1 MTRTET
7 QPEPGSFRDREG
19 RVFYREGR
27 VYRALSA
34 GALADW
40 RALEGTSFFESASR
54 KGHIVPTRPADLPFE
69 RLAELSE
76 NWVAALEHDRVPFI
90 SYPYEWC
97 FGMLKDAALL
107 HLDLML
113 GALEEDLILKDS
125 SAYNIQWLG
134 TEPQH
139 IDIPSFQRWQPG
151 DAWIGY
157 RQFCQLFLY
166 PLMLTAY
173 RQLPFQPWLR
183 GNIDGITPEDCNNLL
198 TGRDRLRGGVFTHVY
213 IQSKLLA
220 AASQPSSSLRKE
232 LKAAGLGKQII
243 TRNVR
248 SLRKLIARMHW
259 KKSSSEWSSYVDQ
272 HSYSDD
278 DDRTK
283 RAFVERAVAT
293 RSWGLVW
300 DLGCNVGTYSR
311 IAAENSSFVVAMDG
325 DSLAVERLYAELK
338 GEGCRNVLPLV
349 VNLADPSPD
358 LGWDGKER
366 RSLTT
371 RADVDL
377 TLCLALVHHMVI
389 SANVPLAEFVD
400 WLARLRSHLVIEFV
414 TRDDAMVQRLLLN
427 KDDIYHDYHLD
438 KFEHEIERSFET
450 LDREELACGSRF
462 LYFLRPLVE

>member
-1 MTRTET
+1 MKRTEV

-27 VYRALSA
+27 IYRALSA
-34 GALADW
+34 RASADW
-40 RALEGTSFFESASR
+40 QALEATSFFETAIR
-54 KGHIVPTRPADLPFE
+54 RGQIVPTQPADLPPE
-69 RLAELSE
+69 DLTQPTE
-76 NWVAALEHDRVPFI
+76 NWVAVLEHERLPFI

-97 FGMLKDAALL
+97 FGMLRDAALL

-113 GALEEDLILKDS
+113 GSLEDDLILKDS
-125 SAYNIQWLG
+125 SAFNIQWRG
-134 TEPQH
+134 AHPQH

-151 DAWIGY
+151 EAWVGY

-183 GNIDGITPEDCNNLL
+183 GSIDGITPEDCNNLL

-213 IQSKLLA
+213 LQSKLLA
-220 AASQPSSSLRKE
+220 AASKPSSSLRQE
-232 LKAAGLGKQII
+232 LKTAGFGKQII

-248 SLRKLIARMHW
+248 GLRKLITRLRW
-259 KKSSSEWSSYVDQ
+259 KRSRSEWSSYVDQ
-272 HSYSDD
+272 HSYSEEDEKA
-278 DDRTK
+278 K
-283 RAFVERAVAT
+283 RAFVERAVAK

-300 DLGCNVGTYSR
+300 DLGCNTGAYSR

-325 DSLAVERLYAELK
+325 DCLAVERLYDELK
-338 GEGCRNVLPLV
+338 CEGNRSILPLV

-366 RSLTT
+366 RSLVA

-389 SANVPLAEFVD
+389 SANVPLAEFID

-414 TRDDAMVQRLLLN
+414 TRGDAMVQRLLLN

-438 KFEHEIERSFET
+438 VFEREVHRRFET
-450 LDREELACGSRF
+450 MAREELGSGTRI
-462 LYFLRPLVE
+462 LYFLRAK

>member
-1 MTRTET
+1 MTRTEA

-27 VYRALSA
+27 IYRALSA
-34 GALADW
+34 RALADW
-40 RALEGTSFFESASR
+40 QALEGTSFFETASR
-54 KGHIVPTRPADLPFE
+54 RGHIVPTRPADLPPE
-69 RLAELSE
+69 KLTQSTG
-76 NWVAALEHDRVPFI
+76 NWVAVLEHKRLPFI

-97 FGMLKDAALL
+97 FGMLRDAALL

-113 GALEEDLILKDS
+113 ASLEEDLILKDS

-134 TEPQH
+134 AHPQH
-139 IDIPSFQRWQPG
+139 IDTPSFQRWRPG
-151 DAWIGY
+151 EAWVGY

-183 GNIDGITPEDCNNLL
+183 GSIDGITPEDCNNLL

-213 IQSKLLA
+213 LQSKLLA
-220 AASQPSSSLRKE
+220 AASKPSSSLRQE

-248 SLRKLIARMHW
+248 SLRKLITRLQW
-259 KKSSSEWSSYVDQ
+259 KRSSSEWSSYADK
-272 HSYSDD
+272 HSYSEEDEKI
-278 DDRTK
+278 K
-283 RAFVERAVAT
+283 RDFVERAVAT

-300 DLGCNVGTYSR
+300 DLGCNTGAYSR

-325 DSLAVERLYAELK
+325 DSLAVERLYRELK
-338 GEGCRNVLPLV
+338 IEGNRKILPLV
-349 VNLADPSPD
+349 VNLADPSPN

-366 RSLTT
+366 RSLAA

-389 SANVPLAEFVD
+389 SANVPLAEFID

-427 KDDIYHDYHLD
+427 KDDIYHDYNLAN
-438 KFEHEIERSFET
+438 FEKEIGRRFTT
-450 LDREELACGSRF
+450 LALEELHNGTRV
-462 LYFLRPLVE
+462 LYFLRPR